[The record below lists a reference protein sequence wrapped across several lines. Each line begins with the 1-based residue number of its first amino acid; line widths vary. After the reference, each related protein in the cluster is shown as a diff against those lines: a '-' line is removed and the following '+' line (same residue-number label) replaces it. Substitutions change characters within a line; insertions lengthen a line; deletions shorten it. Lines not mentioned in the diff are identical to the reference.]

1 MFKRATVLFFIML
14 ANIILL
20 AHSVVLHHHQ
30 KHKID
35 IVGFSS
41 YEACETD
48 KHPVKGHNHDSD
60 SKDEHDYCILKQ
72 VIVIPSNLLK
82 QECKWLDSTFV
93 SNDLFAY
100 QAIWRDGQSDLLS
113 FLDGSDI
120 PLPPLI
126 HSSHSYLINNS
137 KGLRAPPVV

>member
-1 MFKRATVLFFIML
+1 MFKRATALLFIML

-35 IVGFSS
+35 IVGFHS
-41 YEACETD
+41 YEVCKTD
-48 KHPVKGHNHDSD
+48 NHPLEGHNHDSD

-82 QECKWLDSTFV
+82 QECKWLDSKCF
-93 SNDLFAY
+93 SNDLCAY
-100 QAIWRDGQSDLLS
+100 QAIWRDDQSDLLS
-113 FLDGSDI
+113 LLDGSDI
-120 PLPPLI
+120 PRPPLI
-126 HSSHSYLINNS
+126 PSSHSYLINNS